1 MDKNKQKQ
9 FTDDELYILSDGLL
23 ALIRN
28 VNEASKFVCSSKSL
42 DVLEKEYEKYKEL
55 NAKVCSML
63 E

>member
-28 VNEASKFVCSSKSL
+28 VNEASKLVCSSKSL